1 MKSTFLLL
9 VPFAVA
15 TTLAPAT
22 ETSLEFAPEEGVTL
36 ARTFEATLDMDLSA
50 FKIVVDGEETRELE
64 LDWNIEWVET
74 IAVEDVLESVGEGRP
89 LEFVRT
95 FSELKQ
101 ESTISADDNEI
112 DELSLSDLEGRS
124 LRFEW
129 DEDAEYYSVEA
140 DDDEDELDDE
150 TLEWLDEDMD
160 LRAVLP
166 EDPVE
171 EGDSWEID
179 EAVYLPLM
187 WPGGLLGFYSEE
199 EEGVSDIARELN
211 RGTIENLSGEGEATL
226 LEIRDED
233 GTRVAVIEIELDIE
247 TEARATDDSG
257 EDDGIPEITHSV
269 EVSRELEGEILWDLD
284 NDHLHSVDIQAE
296 VTKIHSRAQVID
308 FADEEHEVEEREEYE
323 GELEYVVTVE
333 RE

>member
-1 MKSTFLLL
+1 M
-9 VPFAVA
+9 
-15 TTLAPAT
+15 
-22 ETSLEFAPEEGVTL
+22 
-36 ARTFEATLDMDLSA
+36 R
-50 FKIVVDGEETRELE
+50 
-64 LDWNIEWVET
+64 
-74 IAVEDVLESVGEGRP
+74 GRKP
-89 LEFVRT
+89 
-95 FSELKQ
+95 K
-101 ESTISADDNEI
+101 
-112 DELSLSDLEGRS
+112 
-124 LRFEW
+124 
-129 DEDAEYYSVEA
+129 
-140 DDDEDELDDE
+140 
-150 TLEWLDEDMD
+150 
-160 LRAVLP
+160 
-166 EDPVE
+166 
-171 EGDSWEID
+171 
-179 EAVYLPLM
+179 
-187 WPGGLLGFYSEE
+187 SEE